1 MLKVLG
7 LGDNVVD
14 IYLHTNTM
22 YPGGNAL
29 NFAVFAHLLGYTAG
43 YMGVF
48 GDDAP
53 ADHVLRTV
61 QSLGLD
67 VSHCRCFP
75 GENGMARVTLVDGD
89 RVFLPSNK
97 GGICKL
103 HPWDLTR
110 LDEQYVQGFD
120 LVHSSCHSYTEG
132 ILPRLKELGV
142 RVSFDFS
149 NDYPEQYLQQVC
161 PSLFAAVLSCG
172 HLEDE
177 AIVSLMRHVQGL
189 GPELVLATRGA
200 RGALLLK
207 GGEFFEQSPCLVR
220 ALDTLGAGDSFLT
233 AFLCNY
239 LDGMRYG
246 ADFPSAG
253 GSRGLTTR
261 REYEHALIQVSLH
274 KAAVFSA
281 DSCLRSGAFGYGVEA
296 RL

>member
-29 NFAVFAHLLGYTAG
+29 NFAVYAHLLGYTAA
-43 YMGVF
+43 YMGIF

-53 ADHVLRTV
+53 AALVHQTV

-67 VSHCRCFP
+67 GSHCRFFA

-97 GGICKL
+97 GGICKF

-120 LVHSSCHSYTEG
+120 LVHSSCHSYAEG
-132 ILPRLKELGV
+132 ILPRLKDLGV

-149 NDYPEQYLQQVC
+149 NSYPEEYLQQVC
-161 PSLFAAVLSCG
+161 PSLFSAVLSCG

-177 AIVSLMRHVQGL
+177 AIRGLMLRVQAL

-200 RGALLLK
+200 RGAMLLVD
-207 GGEFFEQSPCLVR
+207 GEWFEQSPCLVQ

-233 AFLCNY
+233 AFLCSY
-239 LDGMRYG
+239 LDGMKYA
-246 ADFPSAG
+246 ADFPAAG
-253 GSRGLTTR
+253 GDMGLTSKQDYR
-261 REYEHALIQVSLH
+261 RSLIQVSLH

-281 DSCLRSGAFGYGVEA
+281 ESCLRPGAFGFGAEF

>member
-29 NFAVFAHLLGYTAG
+29 NFAVYAQFLGYTAS

-53 ADHVLRTV
+53 AAHVYRTA

-67 VSHCRCFP
+67 LSHCRFCS

-97 GGICKL
+97 GGVCKL
-103 HPWDLTR
+103 HPWELTR

-120 LVHSSCHSYTEG
+120 LVHSSRYSYAEG
-132 ILPRLKELGV
+132 ILPRLKQLGV
-142 RVSFDFS
+142 RLSFDFS
-149 NDYPEQYLQQVC
+149 NDYPEEYLQQVC
-161 PSLFAAVLSCG
+161 PFLFSAVLSCG

-177 AIVSLMRHVQGL
+177 AVRELALRVQEL

-200 RGALLLK
+200 RGALLLA
-207 GGEFFEQSPCLVR
+207 GGEFFEQSPCLVQ

-233 AFLCNY
+233 AFLCSY
-239 LDGMRYG
+239 LDGMKYA
-246 ADFPSAG
+246 ADLPSAG
-253 GSRGLTTR
+253 GDRGLTSKHDYR
-261 REYEHALIQVSLH
+261 RALIQVSLH

-281 DSCLRSGAFGYGVEA
+281 ESCLRSGAFGFGAEF